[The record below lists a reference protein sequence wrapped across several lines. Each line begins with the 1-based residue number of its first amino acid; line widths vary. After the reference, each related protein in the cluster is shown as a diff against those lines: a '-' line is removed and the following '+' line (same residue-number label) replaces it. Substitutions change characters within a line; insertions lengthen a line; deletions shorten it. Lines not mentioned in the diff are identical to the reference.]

1 MKTELFNILKN
12 QYFIVFIAIAL
23 GILIGKTLLKALFKK
38 LKETAKR
45 KRFRYSQVL
54 FTSLY
59 NISFLLG
66 VFVIVNA
73 TRLLPFEVAYGSWH
87 RQFKISLNVLIVS
100 YLIAEVLIY
109 IYDSYTKSKSG
120 KATSLYHIII
130 RILTYIGG
138 IIVFSNLIGFE
149 LAPLLTALGV
159 GGLAVAL
166 ALQDTLSNLF
176 AGLHILAAKQLKPGD
191 YIKLDSG
198 EEGYVIDINWR
209 NTEVKTLLE
218 NVIIVPNSK
227 ISSSISTNYFTL
239 QKNMFFQVVV
249 GVHYDSDLEQVE
261 QVTLETANEI
271 MKEYAPKLTS
281 FQPKVRFFEF
291 GDSSINMK
299 VWLATDLYENQFE
312 MRHEFVKRLHKR
324 FNKEGIVIPFP
335 IRTLHLPDSLKIESQ
350 NNVQP

>member
-1 MKTELFNILKN
+1 MKNLFAN
-12 QYFIVFIAIAL
+12 QYFIVFIASIL
-23 GILIGKTLLKALFKK
+23 GLLFGHYLLRILFQKLRDSSKCKQLK
-38 LKETAKR
+38 
-45 KRFRYSQVL
+45 YSTVL
-54 FTSLY
+54 FNSLSR
-59 NISFLLG
+59 ISFIIGVVLLL
-66 VFVIVNA
+66 NLTA
-73 TRLLPFEVAYGSWH
+73 LLPFEVNYGVWYDKL
-87 RQFKISLNVLIVS
+87 KISLNVLTIT
-100 YLIAEVLIY
+100 YVLGEFLVFV
-109 IYDSYTKSKSG
+109 YDNYTKSKSG

-130 RILTYIGG
+130 RILTYTGG
-138 IIVFSNLIGFE
+138 IIVFSNLIGLE
-149 LAPLLTALGV
+149 LAPILTALGV

-176 AGLHILAAKQLKPGD
+176 AGLHILAARQLKPGD
-191 YIKLDSG
+191 YIKLESG
-198 EEGYVIDINWR
+198 EEGYVLDINWR
-209 NTEVKTLLE
+209 NTELKTLLE

-239 QKNMFFQVVV
+239 QKNMFFQVIV

-261 QVTLETANEI
+261 QVTIETAKDI
-271 MKEYAPKLTS
+271 MKDYAANLKAFEPKA
-281 FQPKVRFFEF
+281 RFFEF

-350 NNVQP
+350 NDVQS

>member
-1 MKTELFNILKN
+1 MKNIYTN
-12 QYFIVFIAIAL
+12 PYFIILIASAL
-23 GILIGKTLLKALFKK
+23 GLLFGYYVLRTLFQK
-38 LKETAKR
+38 LRDSSKHKGH
-45 KRFRYSQVL
+45 KYSTVL
-54 FTSLY
+54 FDSISKISLVIGSIIFLNLTS
-59 NISFLLG
+59 
-66 VFVIVNA
+66 
-73 TRLLPFEVAYGSWH
+73 LLPFDVNYGDWYSKL
-87 RQFKISLNVLIVS
+87 KISLNVLAITYILGEILVF
-100 YLIAEVLIY
+100 
-109 IYDSYTKSKSG
+109 IYDRYTKAKLG

-130 RILTYIGG
+130 RILIYIGG
-138 IIVFSNLIGFE
+138 IIVFSHLIGLE
-149 LAPLLTALGV
+149 LAPILTALGV

-198 EEGYVIDINWR
+198 EEGYVLDINWR
-209 NTEVKTLLE
+209 NTEIKTLLE

-249 GVHYDSDLEQVE
+249 GVHYDSNLDHVE
-261 QVTLETANEI
+261 KVTLETANEL
-271 MKEYAPKLTS
+271 MKDYAPHLNT
-281 FQPKVRFFEF
+281 FEPRVRFFEF
-291 GDSSINMK
+291 ADSSINMK

-335 IRTLHLPDSLKIESQ
+335 IRTLHIPESLKIEKQSHI
-350 NNVQP
+350 